1 MSVAARGA
9 GTIVFLSYWGSDE
22 PLTFSTVLPTL
33 RMLVAEGMARRV
45 VLCTV
50 ERPGRR
56 PPMLTVPPGCTHVQ
70 WSSTTGLPKPL
81 ARAVDVLRMRR
92 RLAHV
97 LRHESPDL
105 VMARG
110 VIAGGLAHRVATRL
124 RIPYAV
130 DYFEPHADYMADV
143 GVWSRGGLMYRGLK
157 RLITAQTRT
166 ALRMVC
172 VSHNYRRMLMAEG
185 VDGDRILV
193 APCPVDAA
201 LMRFDGSARVR
212 NRACLGIGA
221 GPVAIYLGKFGG
233 LYHREHAFRA
243 FARFLERAGHD
254 AHMIIRTPE
263 PVEHVLDGMR
273 RAGADPHRVHVGFAR
288 HDEVPGWLSASDI
301 AFAPYRGTPSSACI
315 SPMKIGEYWANGLP
329 VVLTR
334 GVGDD
339 SAIID
344 AEPLGG
350 AVFDPEGDDLDD
362 ALDRVLAV
370 VCTPGQRS
378 ATAALAERHRS
389 MALTREAYARIL
401 EAWAAIRP

>member
-1 MSVAARGA
+1 MSVVAEGA

-22 PLTFSTVLPTL
+22 PLTVSTVLPTL
-33 RMLVAEGMARRV
+33 RMLVEEGMARRV

-56 PPMLTVPPGCTHVQ
+56 PPMLEVPRGCAHVQ
-70 WSSTTGLPKPL
+70 WPSTTGLPKPL

-92 RLAHV
+92 RLARIV
-97 LRHESPDL
+97 REETPDL
-105 VMARG
+105 VMARS

-124 RIPYAV
+124 GVPYAV

-143 GVWSRGGLMYRGLK
+143 GEWRRGGLMYRGLQ
-157 RLITAQTRT
+157 RLIAAQTRT
-166 ALRMVC
+166 ALRLVT
-172 VSHNYRRMLMAEG
+172 VSNNYRRMLMEGG

-201 LMRFDGSARVR
+201 LMRFDGAERVR
-212 NRACLGIGA
+212 LRAHLGIGT

-243 FARFLERAGHD
+243 FARFLERAGGD

-273 RAGADPHRVHVGFAR
+273 RAGADPERVHVGFAA
-288 HDEVPGWLSASDI
+288 HGEVPGWLSAADL

-329 VVLTR
+329 VLLTR

-339 SAIID
+339 SGIIEV
-344 AEPLGG
+344 EPLGG
-350 AVFDPEGDDLDD
+350 AVFDPEGDDLDE
-362 ALDRVLAV
+362 ALDRVMAAV
-370 VCTPGQRS
+370 RSPGQRS
-378 ATAALAERHRS
+378 ATAELAKRYRS

-401 EAWAAIRP
+401 GAWAASRP